1 MVSGGVLQQAR
12 AACRRAYMSVG
23 LFSFGINLLML
34 TGPIFMMQV
43 YDRVIATRHVNTLLL
58 LSLMV
63 VIALIASAVL
73 EAARGAVLARVGLWL
88 DRELSGPA
96 LTAVVEAALRAGG
109 ARSAQ
114 LLRDL
119 AALRGFVA
127 GQGLFPLFDLPW
139 TPIFLA
145 VAFLMHPWFGWITL
159 VGGALLFALAVGN
172 EAATRQPAQ
181 EANAAAA
188 AALNEADAAVRNA
201 DAIGAMGMLPALVS
215 RWRERQEAAFKPLIV
230 ASDRASLYVTL
241 AKGIRLALQ
250 NGILAVGAYLAIND
264 QVTGGAMIA
273 SSIIMGRAVA
283 PFEQAIGTW
292 KALIAARQSYGRL
305 AAALGAL
312 AAEASPTRLPRPE
325 GRLTL
330 DHVTWR
336 PAPGGGPVV
345 RQVSFVLAAG
355 EALGIIGPSAAGKTT
370 LARLIVGSI
379 PPSSGTVR
387 LDDAEIGRRNVAD
400 RNLYVGYLP
409 QDIELFNGTVRENI
423 ARLGEAS
430 DEAVVKA
437 ASFAGAHETILAL
450 SKGYETRIGDGG
462 VALSGGQ
469 RQRIALARA
478 LFGDPRLVVL
488 DEPNSNLD
496 APGEQ
501 ALIASI
507 GALKEAGVTIVM
519 IAQRMGAVAQMDK
532 ILVLRQGAVENF
544 GPREEVLGRLGPV
557 GRPPSP
563 LGSHG
568 SPTQESRP

>member
-1 MVSGGVLQQAR
+1 
-12 AACRRAYMSVG
+12 MSVG

-139 TPIFLA
+139 TPMFLA

-172 EAATRQPAQ
+172 EAATRRPAQ

-215 RWRERQEAAFKPLIV
+215 RWRERQEAAFAPLTV
-230 ASDRASLYVTL
+230 ASDRASLYMTL
-241 AKGIRLALQ
+241 ARGIRLALQ

-305 AAALGAL
+305 ATALGAL
-312 AAEASPTRLPRPE
+312 AAEAPPTRLPRPE

-336 PAPGGGPVV
+336 PIASGGPVV

-355 EALGIIGPSAAGKTT
+355 EALGVIGPSAAGKTT

-387 LDDAEIGRRNVAD
+387 LDGAEIGRWNVAD

-423 ARLGEAS
+423 ARLGEAP

-501 ALIASI
+501 ALIAAI
-507 GALKEAGVTIVM
+507 GALKAAGVTIVM

-568 SPTQESRP
+568 PPTQESRP